1 MGQLS
6 KHSKEYNNVY
16 KLIIQTHAITHNK
29 YKLDV
34 LNIFEINRI
43 KKYKFNPFKKQ
54 IKNCKLLFHGTR
66 LINFVSITK
75 QTILIKYKNQMN

>member
-1 MGQLS
+1 M
-6 KHSKEYNNVY
+6 EYNNVY
-16 KLIIQTHAITHNK
+16 KSIMQTHAITHNK

-43 KKYKFNPFKKQ
+43 KKYKFKPFKKQ

-66 LINFVSITK
+66 LSNFASILSQGLK
-75 QTILIKYKNQMN
+75 IAPPYCYKCKILQTQI